1 MAINLISPG
10 IQVTETD
17 QPPVVLTLG
26 TTAGGTT
33 GRFRW
38 GPIEEATL
46 VQSEAELVSKFGAP
60 NATNAVDFLV
70 AANYISYSPNLFVV
84 RQEGAN
90 LLNATAEDS
99 TGGGGAGEGLLIKND
114 DVWEASYSSGSGDVG
129 PWAAKYAGALG
140 NSIEVSTCASSAA
153 WESTLTGTWTVAAG
167 ATIVVGTG
175 GSANT
180 ELTVGDLVIIGGRS
194 IKVASVTNADYFTLS
209 SAHITGASGATA
221 TRRWEYFGQ
230 FDSAPATSNF
240 VSERGGSGDEM
251 HIVVVDKG
259 GEITGVTGTVL
270 EKFQQVSKATGAKT
284 DTGASNFYK
293 DVIATRSEYIRWMDH
308 ENGTNWGG
316 NTAISYTGSTNS
328 PVAPINYR
336 LAGGADGAA
345 PTDTQKITAFNI
357 FANKANIAINLM
369 PMGSVSAT
377 VINTVIADIA
387 EQRRDVM
394 VCVSPESSD
403 VVNQAGS
410 EVTNI
415 LGFADTIT
423 KSTFVVFDSNWKFQ
437 YDKYNDTYVYVPCNA
452 DTAGVMARTDFNLAP
467 WNSPAGY
474 TKGTFL
480 NVTKLAWNPNESERD
495 LLYKQSV
502 NPIFSQTGRGTVLFG
517 DKTFVLRGTSFNRIN
532 VRRLFIELQKTIGEF
547 AGSVLF
553 DENNES
559 TRTNFVNTIEPYLRS
574 VQAQRGITEFRV
586 VCDTSNNPSAVVNA
600 NEFICDIFVR
610 PTSSVNFIQLNFVSV
625 RGSVSF
631 NEVGA

>member
-10 IQVTETD
+10 IQITETD
-17 QPPVVLTLG
+17 QPPIVLTLG
-26 TTAGGTT
+26 TTAGGTS

-38 GPIEEATL
+38 GPVEEATL
-46 VQSEAELVSKFGAP
+46 VQSEAELVEKFGAP

-114 DVWEASYSSGSGDVG
+114 DAWEASYSTGSADVG
-129 PWAAKYAGALG
+129 PFAAKYAGALG
-140 NSIEVSTCASSAA
+140 NSVEVSTCASSAA
-153 WESTLTGTWTVAAG
+153 WQSNLTGTWTVAAG
-167 ATIVVGTG
+167 GTVVVGSG
-175 GSANT
+175 GAANT
-180 ELTVGDLVIIGGRS
+180 ELIVGDLVVLGGRS
-194 IKVASVTNADYFTLS
+194 IKVASVTNADYFTLA
-209 SAHITGASGATA
+209 SAHITGASAA
-221 TRRWEYFGQ
+221 SAVRRWEYFGQ
-230 FDSAPATSNF
+230 FDSAPGTSTY
-240 VSERGGSGDEM
+240 VSDRGGSGDEM
-251 HIVVVDKG
+251 HVVIVDKG

-270 EKFQQVSKATGAKT
+270 EKFQQVSKSSGART
-284 DTGASNFYK
+284 DTGASNYYK
-293 DVIATRSEYIRWMDH
+293 DVLATRSEFIRWMDH

-316 NTAISYTGSTNS
+316 NTAVDYTGSTNS
-328 PVAPINYR
+328 PVQPINYR
-336 LAGGADGAA
+336 LAGGSDGAA
-345 PTDTQKITAFNI
+345 PDDTQKITAFNI
-357 FANKANIAINLM
+357 FANKANISINLM
-369 PMGSVSAT
+369 PMGVVSAT

-387 EQRRDVM
+387 EQRKDVM
-394 VCVSPESSD
+394 VCVSPEQSD

-415 LGFADTIT
+415 LGFADTVT

-437 YDKYNDTYVYVPCNA
+437 YDKYNDNYVYVPCNA

-495 LLYKQSV
+495 LLYKQAI

-532 VRRLFIELQKTIGEF
+532 VRRLFIELQKTIGDF

-559 TRTNFVNTIEPYLRS
+559 TRTGFVNTIEPYLRS

-586 VCDTSNNPSAVVNA
+586 VCDSSNNPQAVVNA

>member
-26 TTAGGTT
+26 TTAGGTA

-38 GPIEEATL
+38 GPVEEAVL
-46 VQSEAELVSKFGAP
+46 VQSESELVSKFGAP

-70 AANYISYSPNLFVV
+70 AANYIAYSPNLYVV
-84 RQEGAN
+84 REEGAN
-90 LLNATAEDS
+90 LLNATAEAT
-99 TGGGGAGEGLLIKND
+99 TGSGTDGTGLLIKND

-129 PWAAKYAGALG
+129 PWTAKYAGALG
-140 NSIEVSTCASSAA
+140 NSIQVSTCASSAA
-153 WESTLTGTWTVAAG
+153 WQSTLTGTWTVAAG
-167 ATIVVGTG
+167 ATTVVGTG

-180 ELTVGDLVIIGGRS
+180 EVNVGDLLVIGGRS
-194 IKVASVTNADYFTLS
+194 LKVSSVTNADYITLE
-209 SAHITGASGATA
+209 SAHITGATGATV

-230 FDSAPATSNF
+230 FDSAPGTSTY
-240 VSERGGSGDEM
+240 VSDRGGSGDEM

-259 GEITGVTGTVL
+259 GTITGVAGTVL
-270 EKFQQVSKATGAKT
+270 EKFQQVSKALGAKT
-284 DTGASNFYK
+284 DTGASNYYK
-293 DVIATRSEYIRWMDH
+293 DVITVRSEYIRWMDH

-328 PVAPINYR
+328 PVAPVTYR
-336 LAGGADGAA
+336 LAGGSDGSA

-357 FANKANIAINLM
+357 FANKANISINLM
-369 PMGSVSAT
+369 PMGAVSAT

-387 EQRRDVM
+387 EQRKDTM

-415 LGFADTIT
+415 LGFADTVT
-423 KSTFVVFDSNWKFQ
+423 KSTYVVFDANWKYQ